1 MNGFKIAIATKD
13 KEREDL
19 ILMGTDADPKYDPD
33 VHDKST
39 QTSIIDSVDI
49 FFNTIDNNAKNKSSG
64 MQAKIEIK
72 GKIPGSP
79 ELMRTFQKLSEWA
92 RDDTYDT
99 QNRNICIGIKANNDR
114 FQVVYSIKNVFVF
127 NYREIYSKANDDRF
141 ELYLTQEEGNMD
153 KIEIF
158 KDWPSEWDWAR
169 KG

>member
-19 ILMGTDADPKYDPD
+19 ILMGRDADPKYNPD
-33 VHDKST
+33 VPDMSA
-39 QTSIIDSVDI
+39 QTSIIESVDI

-72 GKIPGSP
+72 GKIPALP
-79 ELMRTFQKLSEWA
+79 ELMRTFLKLSEWA

-99 QNRNICIGIKANNDR
+99 QNRNICIGIKAKDDK
-114 FQVVYSIKNVFVF
+114 FQVVYSIKNVFVV
-127 NYREIYSKANDDRF
+127 NYREIYSKDGDRY

-153 KIEIF
+153 KIEIL
-158 KDWPSEWDWAR
+158 KDWPREWDWAR